1 MDMFPEGGG
10 RKPASLM
17 GRKAISFQEEQ
28 VSKKDSDIHPEHDF
42 TCRPQQGGSQ
52 CDGSSL
58 SPVIVV
64 LYRDLRL
71 GT

>member
-1 MDMFPEGGG
+1 MAMFPEGEE

-17 GRKAISFQEEQ
+17 GRKAIRFQEEQ
-28 VSKKDSDIHPEHDF
+28 VGKEDSDIHPQHDF
-42 TCRPQQGGSQ
+42 TCCPQQGGSR

-58 SPVIVV
+58 SPAIVV
-64 LYRDLRL
+64 LHRGLRV

>member
-1 MDMFPEGGG
+1 MAMFPEGEG

-17 GRKAISFQEEQ
+17 GRKAIRFQEEQ
-28 VSKKDSDIHPEHDF
+28 VGKEDSDIHPQHDF
-42 TCRPQQGGSQ
+42 TCRPQQGCSR

-58 SPVIVV
+58 SPAIVV
-64 LYRDLRL
+64 LHRGLRV